1 MREALERILELVEE
15 ARQFSSRSRYLME
28 YLGEIEKI
36 ATVELELQDRM
47 GVANE
52 SATDD
57 S

>member
-28 YLGEIEKI
+28 YLSEIEKI

-47 GVANE
+47 EVANE